1 MTRSQ
6 GRKPRDQDQV
16 LLPRENEHPNNLVEV
31 IVIWGLPQPT
41 AWSLVHQ
48 TLSVNNRAG
57 AMFSRLVPPREVTVQ
72 FMVDLQ
78 KTIRYSMNIA

>member
-6 GRKPRDQDQV
+6 GRNPRDQDQV
-16 LLPRENEHPNNLVEV
+16 LWARETEHPNNLVEV
-31 IVIWGLPQPT
+31 IVIWGLPQPA

-57 AMFSRLVPPREVTVQ
+57 TMFSRLVPPREVTVQ
-72 FMVDLQ
+72 FMVDLR
-78 KTIRYSMNIA
+78 KAIRYSMNIA

>member
-6 GRKPRDQDQV
+6 GRNPRDQDQV
-16 LLPRENEHPNNLVEV
+16 LLPCETEHPNNLVEV

-41 AWSLVHQ
+41 AWGFLHQ

-57 AMFSRLVPPREVTVQ
+57 TMFSRLVPPREVTVQ